1 METLETG
8 QRFPAMEAR
17 STDGTTVRLPDAMER
32 HASVL
37 IFYRGHW

>member
-1 METLETG
+1 MDTLKTG
-8 QRFPAMEAR
+8 QRFPEMEAR
-17 STDGTTVRLPDAMER
+17 STHGTTVQIPDAVEG